1 MDVAEHRLL
10 GDAYKIHEDTT
21 REDITTVGCISIDEN
36 HITIAH
42 NTHFG
47 GSNSANVYGK
57 IQGFV
62 SSIVHVTQGMFL
74 HTLDPWEFYLVEFV
88 EFQID
93 DLITPL
99 EN

>member
-1 MDVAEHRLL
+1 MP
-10 GDAYKIHEDTT
+10 IHEDTT